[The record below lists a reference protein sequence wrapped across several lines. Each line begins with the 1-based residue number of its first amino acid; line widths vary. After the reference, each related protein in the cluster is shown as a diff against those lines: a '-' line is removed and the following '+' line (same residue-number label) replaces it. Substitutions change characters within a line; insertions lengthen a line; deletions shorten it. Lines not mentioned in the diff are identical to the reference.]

1 MTDESIDPTAS
12 EPSRATGR
20 ARTVVVVVALV
31 VVAVVVAGTVVALR
45 VVGDDSATA
54 AGPAMVE
61 VTLADADL
69 SIAYPEAWDR
79 LEPPDELTQLLV
91 TPNGQD
97 SLLVRTV
104 ELNTT
109 VEPDQIDGVRDF
121 TEELVTD
128 GTDVDVVTG
137 PQRVEL
143 AGVAGWHYLY
153 RFEDAASGEVG
164 VHSHYFL
171 FDGSRMVVL
180 VFQALPAE
188 RFDVLAPTFD
198 AISESLRL
206 QAR

>member
-1 MTDESIDPTAS
+1 MTDEPIDPTAP
-12 EPSRATGR
+12 EPSRRMGR
-20 ARTVVVVVALV
+20 ARAVLAVLAVLAVGVV
-31 VVAVVVAGTVVALR
+31 GTVVTMR
-45 VVGDDSATA
+45 VLGDESATA

-69 SIAYPEAWDR
+69 SIAYPESWER
-79 LEPPDELTQLLV
+79 IEPPDELTQLLV
-91 TPNGQD
+91 TPNGKD
-97 SLLVRTV
+97 SLLVRTL

-109 VEPDQIDGVRDF
+109 VAPDQIDGVRDF
-121 TEELVTD
+121 TEGLVTD
-128 GTDVDVVTG
+128 GTNVDVVAG

-143 AGVAGWHYLY
+143 ADVPGWHYLY

-188 RFDVLAPTFD
+188 QFEVLAPTFD

-206 QAR
+206 